1 MLFYIIF
8 IQAFIHLS
16 IPWCHDTGVAIA
28 LVFPKLTPKSSFWQQ
43 MAKSRETTC
52 AKELPS
58 VSFDEDE
65 LAKFGNAWAAKGEV
79 GL

>member
-1 MLFYIIF
+1 MLINSDAILLIIF

-16 IPWCHDTGVAIA
+16 ISWYHDTDVAIA
-28 LVFPKLTPKSSFWQQ
+28 LVFPKFTPKSSFWQQ

-58 VSFDEDE
+58 VSF
-65 LAKFGNAWAAKGEV
+65 
-79 GL
+79 